1 MGVYLN
7 TFRKSKAIKM
17 VFADTKAPVDHSV
30 HHYAFC
36 CKAGDEAKDGWR
48 TANVT
53 AWRTIQRSI
62 GTAERSFE
70 RAVDESPDGE
80 VLVIELRPD
89 QYEVGEHANVYRTR
103 NEGVHFDCEE
113 PGEKVGVVEK
123 TASGPWLFYP
133 NDDWSGGGALLDVE
147 DESTT
152 ELLSKCEDQAHSND
166 DLFSD
171 EKGEDLTPTWAGL
184 MPALM
189 AVLEN
194 GLPEGKPGVRSE
206 LMRLAEFADRRN
218 EEAKAHNQ
226 SEVK

>member
-17 VFADTKAPVDHSV
+17 VFADTKAPVDHNV

-36 CKAGDEAKDGWR
+36 CKAGDEVDNGWR
-48 TANVT
+48 SNQDDGRRV
-53 AWRTIQRSI
+53 RSI
-62 GTAERSFE
+62 RLKVGTAERSFE
-70 RAVDESPDGE
+70 RAVEESPDCE

-89 QYEVGEHANVYRTR
+89 QYEVGEQAAVYRSR

-113 PGEKVGVVEK
+113 PGEAVGMATK
-123 TASGPWLFYP
+123 TTSGPWLFYP
-133 NDDWSGGGALLDVE
+133 NHNWSGGGSLIIEE

-152 ELLSKCEDQAHSND
+152 ELLSESEDQAHSND

-171 EKGEDLTPTWAGL
+171 EEGHDLTPTWAGL

-194 GLPEGKPGVRSE
+194 GLPEGKAGVRSE

-218 EEAKAHNQ
+218 NE